1 MTSLVSSHLTPK
13 ELYMYVFC
21 FSTKTGEA
29 GCTGSGDDL
38 LHSDGMFRMDG
49 KSENDLVLNVVS

>member
-29 GCTGSGDDL
+29 VAVAVVMTNYIVMVCFAWMES
-38 LHSDGMFRMDG
+38 
-49 KSENDLVLNVVS
+49 LNTI